1 MRLIFNSEYEMIDN
15 NMSDSNIGGRKN
27 KSCIN
32 NIWVLNSI
40 IHNQLNVK
48 SNKPILFQQYDYKQM
63 FDSMN
68 LSEACSDMFDLGLR
82 NNKLQVLYQA
92 NKNIKV
98 RIKTT
103 SGLTREETM
112 AKLVMQGDT

>member
-1 MRLIFNSEYEMIDN
+1 
-15 NMSDSNIGGRKN
+15 
-27 KSCIN
+27 
-32 NIWVLNSI
+32 
-40 IHNQLNVK
+40 
-48 SNKPILFQQYDYKQM
+48 M
-63 FDSMN
+63 FHSMN

-112 AKLVMQGDT
+112 DKLVMQCDTWSSNMASVQCDTFGKELLEEEASYIFRYKGHVPVGILGQIDDSLASQRQDLKHNN